1 MQALKDQFF
10 NVAFYRQLS
19 QDLAVIDPD
28 IDAQRFYRACTKDLS
43 DLELKQ
49 RMQRTADVC
58 RQFLPD
64 NYADALKRLYAYA
77 DMINENKFYY
87 MFMPDFVARY
97 GSQDFRR
104 SMQALK
110 DFTEYSSSELAIRVF
125 LQNDLDRSLGVIK
138 KWTSNK
144 NVHIRRLASEG
155 TRPRLPWA
163 MRIKALLEKPDHCL
177 PILQDLKAD
186 DEKYVQKSVANHLN
200 DISKDHPQKM
210 LKLVKSWDTNE
221 PSINWI
227 IRHASRTLIKQ
238 GNRQA
243 LALFGADQKPNITIK
258 KFKLNSRK
266 LVLGDD
272 LIIELELNSLGKQA
286 QQLIIDYKIHYV
298 KASGRISPK
307 VFKLKKTTLNS
318 GQSLSL
324 TKKQSFKDFSTRKH
338 YTGQHKIE
346 LLINGNNMKSM
357 SFHLDTTRSS

>member
-19 QDLAVIDPD
+19 QDLSVIDPD
-28 IDAQRFYRACTKDLS
+28 IDARQFYRACTKDLS
-43 DLELKQ
+43 KLELKQ
-49 RMQRTADVC
+49 RMQRTTDVC
-58 RQFLPD
+58 RQFFPD

-77 DMINENKFYY
+77 DMINENKFCY

-97 GSQDFRR
+97 GAHDFKR

-125 LQNDLDRSLGVIK
+125 LQNDFDRSLGVVK

-163 MRIKALLEKPDHCL
+163 MRVKALLDKPDHCF

-186 DEKYVQKSVANHLN
+186 HEKYVQKSVANHLN

-210 LKLVKSWDTNE
+210 LNLVKSWDANQK
-221 PSINWI
+221 SINWI

-238 GNRQA
+238 GNNQA
-243 LALFGADQKPNITIK
+243 LAIFGADKKPEIK
-258 KFKLNSRK
+258 IRKFKLNSRK
-266 LVLGDD
+266 LALGDN
-272 LIIELELNSLGKQA
+272 LNIELELHSLGKQP

-298 KASGRISPK
+298 KASGRKSPK
-307 VFKLKKTTLNS
+307 VFKFRKTTLNP
-318 GQSLSL
+318 GQALSL
-324 TKKQSFKDFSTRKH
+324 LKIQAFKDLSTRKH
-338 YTGQHKIE
+338 YTGQHEIE
-346 LLINGNNMKSM
+346 LLINGNSMKSM
-357 SFHLDTTRSS
+357 SFHLDTGQSR